1 MKSFGSG
8 SGEMPPRRFLD
19 NDTFGAA
26 LPYSAGSED
35 RRRNSSSGKKNFEKF
50 KLQVGLNF
58 YSI

>member
-35 RRRNSSSGKKNFEKF
+35 RRKNSSGGKKNFEKF
-50 KLQVGLNF
+50 KLQVSLNF